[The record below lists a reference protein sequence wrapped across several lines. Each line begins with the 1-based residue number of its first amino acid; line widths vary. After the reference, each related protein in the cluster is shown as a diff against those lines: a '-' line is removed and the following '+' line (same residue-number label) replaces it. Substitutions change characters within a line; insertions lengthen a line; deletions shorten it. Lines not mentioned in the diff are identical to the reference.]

1 MSGRLSDTAIRA
13 TERRLGVQLPY
24 MREIARVAPGLL
36 ARLGAFNGVAGYAGH
51 APDDVR
57 HLAALGAA
65 RAQDCGACVQIGVN
79 LALAAGVDADV
90 LRAAIGAE
98 SPAEL
103 SEAQDEALAF
113 GRAVA
118 LQDPSAADLRER
130 LRARHGD
137 AAVVELAWA
146 VAVAQFYPV
155 LKRGMGFAEACSVY
169 GPTVGA

>member
-1 MSGRLSDTAIRA
+1 MIAQHSETAIRA
-13 TERRLGVQLPY
+13 TERRLGVELPY
-24 MREIARVAPGLL
+24 MREMARVAPELL
-36 ARLGAFNGVAGYAGH
+36 DRLGAFSGLADHAQH

-57 HLAALGAA
+57 HLAALGATQ
-65 RAQDCGACVQIGVN
+65 AQDCGACVQIGVN
-79 LALAAGVDADV
+79 LALAAGVDPDV
-90 LRAAIGAE
+90 LRAAIGEE
-98 SPAEL
+98 SPVET

-118 LQDPSAADLRER
+118 LQDPAADDLRER
-130 LRARHGD
+130 LRARWGD
-137 AAVVELAWA
+137 AVVVELAWA